1 MSGPVRLPSRD
12 LVRLVCPSCEDEVRV
27 AADELRPECKRCAI
41 LLSEP
46 GLCPRAHDF
55 AVSEIRVKAKG
66 RDLRCL
72 IPTPS
77 GFTEV
82 PYYEDARS

>member
-12 LVRLVCPSCEDEVRV
+12 LVRLVCPSCEDEIRV
-27 AADELRPECKRCAI
+27 PADEVRPKCERCSV

-55 AVSEIRVKAKG
+55 AIERLTIKQAG
-66 RDLRCL
+66 REPRTLY
-72 IPTPS
+72 PVPG
-77 GFTEV
+77 GFVE
-82 PYYEDARS
+82 YAS